1 MLVRT
6 IKTDYDVDALVRLVQ
21 NRRRPFTV
29 QIQEGIK
36 RSDNQNRTQRLWLLE
51 AEQQGDMT
59 AEEYRGYCKLVFG
72 VPILR
77 AENELFR
84 EKYDS
89 IIKPLP
95 YEAKIQMMMEPLDFP
110 ITRLMTTKQK
120 TAYLDRMYQHFRGL
134 GFILTE
140 PGP

>member
-1 MLVRT
+1 MRT
-6 IKTDYDVDALVRLVQ
+6 RAIKTEED
-21 NRRRPFTV
+21 RRQAIRYIENHKLPFT
-29 QIQEGIK
+29 IQVTEGLP
-36 RSDNQNRTQRLWLLE
+36 RSTNQNRTQRLWLLE

-110 ITRLMTTKQK
+110 VTRLMNTKMFTT
-120 TAYLDRMYQHFRGL
+120 YLERMYQHFRGL